1 MFFNAQKILSSS
13 ETPGEWIEIQTED
26 GPATLR
32 SYDPSLIEY
41 ESVEEQR
48 EAKEQEAIERFSDLL
63 RERTGSDTNDFAMS
77 MSIVRFYK
85 AYKAGETPA
94 TLEELESL
102 GDLAEQ
108 KIYEIRTAEDPESV
122 ELP

>member
-1 MFFNAQKILSSS
+1 MRICLDGGYFATGDNLDVIAEIAEVDASRLSF
-13 ETPGEWIEIQTED
+13 D
-26 GPATLR
+26 ADDLR
-32 SYDPSLIEY
+32 E
-41 ESVEEQR
+41 V
-48 EAKEQEAIERFSDLL
+48 KEQEAIERFSDLL

-85 AYKAGETPA
+85 AYKNGETPQD
-94 TLEELESL
+94 LEELENL